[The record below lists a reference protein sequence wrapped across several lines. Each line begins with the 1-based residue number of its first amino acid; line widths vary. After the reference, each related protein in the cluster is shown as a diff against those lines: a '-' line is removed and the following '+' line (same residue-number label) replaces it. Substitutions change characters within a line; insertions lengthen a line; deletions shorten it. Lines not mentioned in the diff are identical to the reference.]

1 MTINNSRYKYGLL
14 VYDTENIGD
23 EIQSIAARRFLP
35 QIDYLFNRDRIN
47 NTKIH
52 KNDRVKL
59 IMNGWFMGE
68 PYDWPPQNNQI
79 EPLLLSMYVE
89 RNNHNNKTEKYF
101 FSKKSMDYLRANG
114 PIGARDLG
122 TLSYFKKKKLDSYFS
137 GCLTLTLLP
146 NPSIKTQDYILAV
159 DVSEAILKKIIKS
172 THRKVLVLNTERN
185 RNLTYEEKMVL
196 AEYWLSMYQS
206 AHLVVTTRLHC
217 MLPCLAFNTPVYAIK
232 KNDLRRFGG
241 LINLVNSFSEDDFIK
256 KRINFEHPKTNP
268 KKYLAL
274 RDKLVKTCSGFT
286 GFDSGASFLREK
298 SILDLYDSTN
308 FKSAINKLAHSSY
321 RGQIDSENQLA
332 EIKRLQ
338 NKISMLDSRINAQE
352 EQVIALQNLGIRAST
367 KSLISAIGR
376 KIKK

>member
-122 TLSYFKKKKLDSYFS
+122 TLSYFKKK
-137 GCLTLTLLP
+137 
-146 NPSIKTQDYILAV
+146 
-159 DVSEAILKKIIKS
+159 
-172 THRKVLVLNTERN
+172 
-185 RNLTYEEKMVL
+185 
-196 AEYWLSMYQS
+196 
-206 AHLVVTTRLHC
+206 
-217 MLPCLAFNTPVYAIK
+217 
-232 KNDLRRFGG
+232 NDLRRFNG